1 MNKSVC
7 IIITSEFGEK
17 DFTAL
22 KNSEF
27 KVFFFPMIK
36 TISEH
41 YILNDD
47 DYEFLVFTSKNGI
60 RYFFDSNQKI
70 DQFNSK
76 KIICLGTKT
85 EEFLHQYNLKS
96 FFTSPKSYSKIMLKH
111 IIERGFI
118 DGKKT
123 LLVQGNLASDE
134 LLDGFKK
141 ITNVKRINSYRT
153 ELTTTNNQE
162 LEKIIKIYNTY
173 CVFTSPSSFQAFDI
187 NYNPSLTNIIS
198 IGTTT
203 TKFIEKKGYK
213 AKVTSKM
220 QTYDALSESV
230 LSYLRFKL

>member
-22 KNSEF
+22 KKSEF

-60 RYFFDSNQKI
+60 RYFFDSNKKI
-70 DQFNSK
+70 DQFRSK

-85 EEFLHQYNLKS
+85 EEFLHQYKLKS

-118 DGKKT
+118 NGKKT
-123 LLVQGNLASDE
+123 LLVQH
-134 LLDGFKK
+134 
-141 ITNVKRINSYRT
+141 
-153 ELTTTNNQE
+153 
-162 LEKIIKIYNTY
+162 
-173 CVFTSPSSFQAFDI
+173 
-187 NYNPSLTNIIS
+187 
-198 IGTTT
+198 
-203 TKFIEKKGYK
+203 
-213 AKVTSKM
+213 
-220 QTYDALSESV
+220 
-230 LSYLRFKL
+230 